1 MAHFA
6 KVIDREIRPVHNDR
20 TVAKNVGVD
29 VIEFTFDAE
38 WAECTSKVAV
48 FKNGPKE
55 FRAAIDDDAVE
66 VPWEVLDTPGD
77 LYLSVIGYVG
87 EDKRIVTENMARPYR
102 VREAGL
108 LAGSKP
114 TDPTPDAVQVL
125 LSRAGT
131 ATDAANGAAARA
143 EAAQEAAVS
152 GEAARSAAEE
162 ARQSAE
168 DARSGAEAAR
178 VQAEASRASSE
189 SLRASAEASRATAEA
204 SRVSAE
210 SARVAA
216 ETSRSTAEAARV
228 AEFDQM
234 RQDFQG
240 MQCILLGTGEYDP
253 DTSQPTVDG
262 DPAYIYYVPNPRQ
275 TVGDLYLEWRYLAV
289 SDGSYIWE
297 LMGGRDKLPDAVTVA
312 DIDAIAAGGTV
323 PKAERYLS
331 LSGLAYLW
339 AVVKE
344 WFAAK
349 VHKHDAADIETG
361 EVPVAHGGTG
371 ASTALAAQHN
381 LLGDMAAA
389 EAVTDV
395 DLQFVLARPDG
406 GSETAGAVFR
416 AAGSLIWNWLDAK
429 IRSTFHF
436 NASHQLETAG
446 LADGAV
452 TNAKLDQTLRDSLSR
467 DTLIAYQTAT
477 DLNDVISGVVIYDP
491 ETNNIPKENSYGVCV
506 VVVNTVDPTVTHK
519 WITQLS
525 FPTTGYPSWRRKVNA
540 GAWGDWLPFS

>member
-1 MAHFA
+1 M
-6 KVIDREIRPVHNDR
+6 
-20 TVAKNVGVD
+20 
-29 VIEFTFDAE
+29 
-38 WAECTSKVAV
+38 
-48 FKNGPKE
+48 
-55 FRAAIDDDAVE
+55 
-66 VPWEVLDTPGD
+66 
-77 LYLSVIGYVG
+77 
-87 EDKRIVTENMARPYR
+87 
-102 VREAGL
+102 
-108 LAGSKP
+108 
-114 TDPTPDAVQVL
+114 L
-125 LSRAGT
+125 LSLEKLTSVG
-131 ATDAANGAAARA
+131 ARA
-143 EAAQEAAVS
+143 
-152 GEAARSAAEE
+152 
-162 ARQSAE
+162 
-168 DARSGAEAAR
+168 
-178 VQAEASRASSE
+178 QAEASRASSE
-189 SLRASAEASRATAEA
+189 SLRASAEVSRATAEA
-204 SRVSAE
+204 SRVSSE
-210 SARVAA
+210 SARVTA

-289 SDGSYIWE
+289 SDGSHIWE
-297 LMGGRDKLPDAVTVA
+297 LMGGRDKLPDAITVA
-312 DIDAIAAGGTV
+312 DIDAIAAGGTA

-389 EAVTDV
+389 EAVTDA

-416 AAGSLIWNWLDAK
+416 AAGSLIWNWLDGK

-446 LADGAV
+446 IADGAV

-467 DTLIAYQTAT
+467 LISTTTAT
-477 DLNDVISGVVIYDP
+477 DLNSVSDLVCICGPATLNKPSSVA
-491 ETNNIPKENSYGVCV
+491 EYGICL
-506 VVVNTVDPTVTHK
+506 
-519 WITQLS
+519 QLS
-525 FPTTGYPSWRRKVNA
+525 TSNGWKAQTYFPNWGVKICSRSAVDEEWTDWRVF
-540 GAWGDWLPFS
+540 G